1 MTTVGVARTA
11 PAFTRGIDCL
21 TPMANN
27 VARMFKADGYIFV
40 GRYLETLTLL
50 ERDWIFSAGLGIF
63 LYTEATSGFLD
74 AAAGSGRG
82 IASVARAKALQAP
95 PTLHTLI
102 DLESTT
108 GDAASVS
115 DYANVFHDELVSG
128 GYDSITYVGAGQ
140 ILDAAQLY
148 ALKTHRYMRSGSL
161 VPKPK
166 CGWCALQLSPLDQII
181 HGQRVDVVI
190 VENDYDGRRPT
201 LWFPS

>member
-1 MTTVGVARTA
+1 MTVGVARVA
-11 PAFTRGIDCL
+11 SPFLRGIDCL
-21 TPMANN
+21 APMANN
-27 VARMFKADGYIFV
+27 TARQFKADGYEFC
-40 GRYLETLTLL
+40 GRYLENLTLL

-63 LYTEATSGFLD
+63 LYTEATSGTLD
-74 AAAGSGRG
+74 AAAGSARG
-82 IASVARAKALQAP
+82 IASVARARALQAP

-108 GDAASVS
+108 GDAVSVS

-128 GYDSITYVGAGQ
+128 GYDSIVYVGAKQ
-140 ILDAAQLY
+140 ILDATQLY

-161 VPKPK
+161 VPKPA

-190 VENDYDGRRPT
+190 VESDFRGRLPT